1 MSNET
6 RYKKTLKYLIF
17 SIVLSI
23 LVVDLTILAIPDA
36 HLQHGVAVISLN
48 IAAIIST
55 ALGIVAVSRHGL
67 GGSHGKSYLFL
78 TIGIALWFLADLG
91 IMYSF
96 FVLKVDEFKHIT
108 LLDALWLSGYVF
120 LTLHLIS
127 IIKTIKIK
135 NQTITLTIVSGVIVG
150 FIIVNIVSLLPFSDI
165 LQPNGLNQ
173 PLTKGFEFQDVVVTI
188 LYPILDLCLIVPS
201 ITILLNIYK
210 DYQHAI
216 PWTLASISLLVNAI
230 ADNGYTI
237 QFIDGKASAMPWEL
251 FYIADFIIM
260 AGALYWYNKF
270 HISDHILI
278 RNEKNKTRY
287 YF

>member
-1 MSNET
+1 MSNEA

-17 SIVLSI
+17 SLVLSI
-23 LVVDLTILAIPDA
+23 LVVDFTILAIPDA
-36 HLQHGVAVISLN
+36 HLQHAVAIISLN
-48 IAAIIST
+48 IAAMIST

-96 FVLKVDEFKHIT
+96 FVLEVDEFKQIT
-108 LLDALWLSGYVF
+108 LLDAFWLSGYVF

-127 IIKTIKIK
+127 IIKTIKIRD
-135 NQTITLTIVSGVIVG
+135 QTITLTIVSGVIVG
-150 FIIVNIVSLLPFSDI
+150 FVIVNIISLLPISDP
-165 LQPNGLNQ
+165 LQTNGSNLF
-173 PLTKGFEFQDVVVTI
+173 LKKGFEFQDVVVTI

-210 DYQHAI
+210 DYQQSI
-216 PWTLASISLLVNAI
+216 PWMLASISLLVNAI

-260 AGALYWYNKF
+260 SGALYWYNKF
-270 HISDHILI
+270 HISDHILLK
-278 RNEKNKTRY
+278 NEKK
-287 YF
+287 